1 MNQLVKVAVAQKPPV
16 LLNLQASIAS
26 AIETIEEAAAQ
37 GAKLVMFSETFLPGY
52 PDWCWNLTAGG
63 SEDRALGNAIH
74 AKLQANSV
82 DLSTHDLQPIQDAAA
97 NLGLVVGMGMNEID
111 NTFSGSTLYN
121 TYVIIGDDGSILNR
135 HRKLIPTN
143 PERMVWG
150 CGDASGLR
158 VVDTP
163 FGRIGSLICWE
174 NYMPLSRFAL
184 YSQAIDIYLAP
195 TWDRGDRWIASMRH
209 IAKEGGCWVLSS
221 STAIKGSDVPLDFL
235 GRDRLFK
242 DDEWVNPGDAVI
254 VQPGGD
260 VVAGPMHK
268 KTDILYAEIDIA
280 ASRIA
285 RKDMDVSGHY
295 NRPDIFKLEV
305 DRRPLPPVNFINE

>member
-1 MNQLVKVAVAQKPPV
+1 M

-26 AIETIEEAAAQ
+26 AIDTIEEAAAQ

-63 SEDRALGNAIH
+63 SEHRALGNAIH

-82 DLSTHDLQPIQDAAA
+82 DLSTQDLQPIQDAAA

-163 FGRIGSLICWE
+163 FGRIGSL
-174 NYMPLSRFAL
+174 NH
-184 YSQAIDIYLAP
+184 Q
-195 TWDRGDRWIASMRH
+195 
-209 IAKEGGCWVLSS
+209 
-221 STAIKGSDVPLDFL
+221 
-235 GRDRLFK
+235 
-242 DDEWVNPGDAVI
+242 
-254 VQPGGD
+254 
-260 VVAGPMHK
+260 
-268 KTDILYAEIDIA
+268 
-280 ASRIA
+280 
-285 RKDMDVSGHY
+285 
-295 NRPDIFKLEV
+295 
-305 DRRPLPPVNFINE
+305 